1 MITRLTVLYDAGCG
15 LCRTARAWL
24 ASRAQLVPLEFVP
37 AGSDEARRRYPA
49 LDPAETLADITVV
62 ADDGGVYTGDGA
74 WIICLWALDGYRGL
88 AARLHRWQRRTARP
102 YRRQAMTRRNQSL
115 DLLRGVAILLV
126 VLVHCQEEST
136 GVVPGLTW
144 FAREYGGVAEMGN
157 PLTR

>member
-1 MITRLTVLYDAGCG
+1 MLYDAGCG
-15 LCRTARAWL
+15 LCRTARTWL

-88 AARLHRWQRRTARP
+88 AARLSRPELRPTARRMVAAAAAV
-102 YRRQAMTRRNQSL
+102 RRAGLSAGPVT
-115 DLLRGVAILLV
+115 A
-126 VLVHCQEEST
+126 E
-136 GVVPGLTW
+136 PGSGPGS
-144 FAREYGGVAEMGN
+144 EQGYGSDCGGTCDV
-157 PLTR
+157 

>member
-15 LCRTARAWL
+15 LCRTARTWL

-88 AARLHRWQRRTARP
+88 AARLSRPDLRPTARRIVAAAAAV
-102 YRRQAMTRRNQSL
+102 RRAGSS
-115 DLLRGVAILLV
+115 GAGPGGPVAAEPEFE
-126 VLVHCQEEST
+126 Q
-136 GVVPGLTW
+136 G
-144 FAREYGGVAEMGN
+144 YGSDCGGTCDA
-157 PLTR
+157 

>member
-24 ASRAQLVPLEFVP
+24 ASRAQLVPLEFVA

-62 ADDGGVYTGDGA
+62 ADDGGVYTGDSA

-88 AARLHRWQRRTARP
+88 AARLSRPDLRPAARRMVEAAAAL
-102 YRRQAMTRRNQSL
+102 RRSGGGTF
-115 DLLRGVAILLV
+115 DPLLERG
-126 VLVHCQEEST
+126 
-136 GVVPGLTW
+136 
-144 FAREYGGVAEMGN
+144 YGSDCGGTCDA
-157 PLTR
+157 

>member
-88 AARLHRWQRRTARP
+88 AARLSRPDLRPVARRMV
-102 YRRQAMTRRNQSL
+102 QAAAAV
-115 DLLRGVAILLV
+115 RGV
-126 VLVHCQEEST
+126 
-136 GVVPGLTW
+136 GGG
-144 FAREYGGVAEMGN
+144 RGYGSDCGGTCD
-157 PLTR
+157 L